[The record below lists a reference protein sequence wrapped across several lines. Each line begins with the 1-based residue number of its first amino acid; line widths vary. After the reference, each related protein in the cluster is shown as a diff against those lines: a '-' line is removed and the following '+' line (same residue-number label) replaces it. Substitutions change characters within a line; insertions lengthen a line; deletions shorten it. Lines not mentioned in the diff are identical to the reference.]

1 MIYNSA
7 IYSYIV
13 SRFQDD
19 TIRFEYKIISG
30 MENNIQKCPSPYI
43 DVKHI
48 HVFVEQSWKANIT
61 C

>member
-48 HVFVEQSWKANIT
+48 HVFVEQS
-61 C
+61 